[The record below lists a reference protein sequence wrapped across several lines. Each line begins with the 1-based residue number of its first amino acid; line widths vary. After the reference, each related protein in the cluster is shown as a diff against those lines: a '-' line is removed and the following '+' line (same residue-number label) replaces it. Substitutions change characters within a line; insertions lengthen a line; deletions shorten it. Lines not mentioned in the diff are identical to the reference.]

1 MKDSKPVPGKV
12 ILKQNI
18 LLLLPLV
25 VLLIVLE
32 LIWSERVWMLFLVA
46 LGSVWGFEFLWAHAL
61 SRGLRFKRELRYGW
75 VQVGDQMQ
83 ERFTLCNA
91 SRLPALWVQV
101 TDHSNLAGYDARI
114 ATGVPGEGE
123 TVWSNQHVC
132 ARRGAFHIGPTT
144 VLTGT
149 PFGLYSIE
157 FQYAA
162 LDSVIVMPPVVP
174 LPELTVA
181 PGGRAYEG
189 QRRASTF
196 ERTVSAVGVREYV
209 HGDTFNAIHWRTSA
223 HTDELMVRTFDNTP
237 AGDWL
242 IWLDLAQTAQVGA
255 GENSTLEHSIILAAS
270 LAERGLQTGR
280 AVGLIVNA
288 RELVWLAPQAGE
300 FQRLHILRAL
310 ATVEASSQPLTAQ
323 ITALAQAIDRHVSI
337 LFVTAA
343 LEAEWMSPVLSLQS
357 HTNVPTVIL
366 LDPAGY
372 GGTKNAGE
380 LTETLARWG
389 IPHFLITRDW
399 MDQPA
404 AHPGHGGDWEWR
416 VGATGRAIARTTPA
430 EEAWRTLT

>member
-1 MKDSKPVPGKV
+1 MPEPDQVR
-12 ILKQNI
+12 LKQN
-18 LLLLPLV
+18 LGLLLPLV
-25 VLLIVLE
+25 VLLILVE
-32 LIWSERVWMLFLVA
+32 LIWSEQVWMIFLVA
-46 LGSVWGFEFLWAHAL
+46 LGGVWAFEFLWARSL
-61 SRGLRFKRELRYGW
+61 VRGLRFKRELRYGW
-75 VQVGDQMQ
+75 VQVGDQLE
-83 ERFTLCNA
+83 ERFTLFNA

-101 TDHSNLAGYDARI
+101 TDHSSLAGYDANI
-114 ATGVPGEGE
+114 ATGVQGQAE
-123 TVWSNQHVC
+123 TVWRNKHVC
-132 ARRGAFHIGPTT
+132 ERRGAFHIGPTT

-149 PFGLYSIE
+149 PFGMYSIE

-162 LDSVIVMPPVVP
+162 LDSVLVMPPVVP
-174 LPELTVA
+174 LPEIMVA

-223 HTDELMVRTFDNTP
+223 HADELMVRTFDSTP

-242 IWLDLAQTAQVGA
+242 IWLDLDEKAQVGV
-255 GENSTLEHSIILAAS
+255 GENSTLEHAVILAAS

-280 AVGLIVNA
+280 AVGLIGNA
-288 RELVWLAPQAGE
+288 RELVWLVPQAGE

-310 ATVEASSQPLTAQ
+310 ATIEPSPQSLATQ
-323 ITALAQAIDRHVSI
+323 ITALEQGVDRHASI
-337 LFVTAA
+337 IFITAA
-343 LEAEWMSPVLSLQS
+343 LEADWTSPVLSLQS

-372 GGTKNAGE
+372 GGTQSAAA

-399 MDQPA
+399 LDRPE
-404 AHPGHGGDWEWR
+404 AHPGHRGDWEWR
-416 VGATGRAIARTTPA
+416 VGATGRAIARTAPA
-430 EEAWRTLT
+430 EQVWRTLS